1 MNRSKVAAVQM
12 TSGSGVAANL
22 AEAECLIRAAAADG
36 AGLVVLPENF
46 ALMSKG
52 ADEQIALREADGA
65 GPLQSFLAR
74 VAAQTRIWLVG
85 GTIPLAATD
94 PGRVRAAALVFDDRG
109 RRVAR
114 YDKIHL
120 FDVRVPGADENDQEH
135 YQEHYQESA
144 TIEPGEAVVV
154 IDSPWGRLGL
164 AVCYDLR
171 FPELFRRMQ
180 ERGLEV
186 LALPAAF
193 TATTGKAHWETLVR
207 ARAIENLAFVVAAAQ
222 GGVHPNGRET
232 FGHSMVVD
240 PWGRVLAQRPRGS
253 GFAASDLDRDFQGA
267 VRRNFPALEHRRLKC
282 GP

>member
-1 MNRSKVAAVQM
+1 MNRPKVAAIQM
-12 TSGSGVAANL
+12 TSGTGVAANL
-22 AEAECLIRAAAADG
+22 AEAERLIRAAAADG

-52 ADEQIALREADGA
+52 ADEQLALREADGA

-74 VAAQTRIWLVG
+74 VAAQARVWLVG

-94 PGRVRAAALVFDDRG
+94 PGRVRAACLVFDDRG

-120 FDVRVPGADENDQEH
+120 FDVHVPGAD
-135 YQEHYQESA
+135 EHYQESA
-144 TIEPGEAVVV
+144 AIEPGEAVVV
-154 IDSPWGRLGL
+154 IDSPWGRLGI

-222 GGVHPNGRET
+222 GGVHPNARET

-240 PWGRVLAQRPRGS
+240 PWGQVLAQRPCGS
-253 GFAASDLDRDFQGA
+253 GFAASELDREFQGA